1 MSMRWFPD
9 VNVWLALSLPGHAYH
24 RVVDEWFL
32 SNDQPVYLCRATEQ
46 GFLRLLTTAAVLA
59 PYDMAALSNR
69 KALQHV
75 EAFLAMERVLLAEE
89 PGTIRSEWP
98 RLADTNTAS
107 PKLWMDAYLAAFA
120 LTGGFRLVTTDRG
133 FKQFKG
139 LNALVL

>member
-75 EAFLAMERVLLAEE
+75 EAFLAMDRVLLAEE